1 MLHVDAFWQV
11 ILSFL
16 LAAIAT
22 TAASIVAAILD
33 ARLDDPKSFFPLQ
46 LLFWMRHNVPLPAHG
61 REDRWRRTLDSLIL
75 SLADLQLITGFALL
89 IAGYV
94 TVFKG
99 VTARDIH
106 NAHWTLIVYMSCLSS
121 STHLAAVLTLRKY
134 FDDHKKIAV
143 LRIYLI
149 LAFSALL
156 VVALSTSRSFSV
168 FLLPFH
174 LILVKT
180 GFPWA
185 YSWILPFTYVF
196 YIAII
201 QLLPKKRDAIRAWL
215 SKKVWPILRKWL
227 GLWLISTLVRKTLG
241 GKIYHT
247 VRACFVASFW
257 YLLFSSPRSIFVLQI
272 LFSLIAATFCLAQK
286 FAMPTQVDK
295 DAGYRCSLN
304 NKQENRMEF
313 GQVLSFLLLLQ
324 PVLAAWET
332 YMRKLPQIPPF
343 GKLLEWD

>member
-1 MLHVDAFWQV
+1 M
-11 ILSFL
+11 
-16 LAAIAT
+16 AAIAT

-46 LLFWMRHNVPLPAHG
+46 LLFWMRDKVPLPAHG

-89 IAGYV
+89 IAGYA
-94 TVFKG
+94 TVFRG
-99 VTARDIH
+99 VTPQDYH

-143 LRIYLI
+143 LRICLI

-168 FLLPFH
+168 FLLPFR
-174 LILVKT
+174 LILFKT
-180 GFPWA
+180 DIEWRSKHAIAWA
-185 YSWILPFTYVF
+185 LFWILPFIYVF

-201 QLLPKKRDAIRAWL
+201 QLLPKRRDGIKTWL
-215 SKKVWPILRKWL
+215 SRKAWPIVHKWL
-227 GLWLISTLVRKTLG
+227 GLWLISTLVQRSLG
-241 GKIYHT
+241 KKIHHT
-247 VRACFVASFW
+247 VWAYFVASFW
-257 YLLFSSPRSIFVLQI
+257 YFLFSSPRSIFVLQI

-286 FAMPTQVDK
+286 FAMPTQADK
-295 DAGYRCSLN
+295 DAGFRCSLN
-304 NKQENRMEF
+304 NRQENRMEF

-324 PVLAAWET
+324 PVLAAWEK
-332 YMRKLPQIPPF
+332 YMRKLPQIPTF
-343 GKLLEWD
+343 ENCSSGTYV

>member
-1 MLHVDAFWQV
+1 
-11 ILSFL
+11 
-16 LAAIAT
+16 
-22 TAASIVAAILD
+22 
-33 ARLDDPKSFFPLQ
+33 
-46 LLFWMRHNVPLPAHG
+46 MRGNVPFPACR
-61 REDRWRRTLDSLIL
+61 REERWRRTLDSLIL

-89 IAGYV
+89 IAGYA
-94 TVFKG
+94 TVFRG
-99 VTARDIH
+99 VTPQDYH

-143 LRIYLI
+143 LRICLI

-156 VVALSTSRSFSV
+156 VVALSTSRSFYV

-180 GFPWA
+180 GLKWRSKYVFPWVFFWVL
-185 YSWILPFTYVF
+185 SFTYIF

-201 QLLPKKRDAIRAWL
+201 QLLPEKRDAI
-215 SKKVWPILRKWL
+215 KVWLNKKAWPIVRKWL
-227 GLWLISTLVRKTLG
+227 GLWLINTLVQKSLGRKM
-241 GKIYHT
+241 YHT

-272 LFSLIAATFCLAQK
+272 LFSIIAATFCLAQK
-286 FAMPTQVDK
+286 FAMPTEVDK
-295 DAGYRCSLN
+295 NAGYRCSLN
-304 NKQENRMEF
+304 NKRENRMEF
-313 GQVLSFLLLLQ
+313 GQVLSLLLLLQ

-332 YMRKLPQIPPF
+332 YMRKLPL
-343 GKLLEWD
+343 GSCSSGTDV